1 VSTDPRHQTATG
13 HAPDPADAA
22 RDGHIVLVINAGSS
36 SIKCS
41 VYRVIDDPR
50 VRGGARAIHGA
61 GGQIEGIG
69 VAPRLVAHRAD
80 GQLIVDEAF
89 PVAQVADH
97 DAAFRLLRL
106 VLAVGLRDTPP
117 AAIGHRVVH
126 GGAAHTDAVVIDDK
140 VIDELTALAPLAPL
154 HQPHNLAAIRA
165 VRAAAPD
172 LMQVACFDTAFHTT
186 MGVMEQL
193 FALPYSYFKDGI
205 RRYGF
210 HGLSYEYI
218 SRHLHT
224 VAPEIADKRVIVA
237 HLGNGASLCAMED
250 GKSVETTMG
259 LTALDGLPMGTRC
272 GALDAGVVLWMM
284 ERGMQHDEI
293 EKLLYQDSG
302 LKGLSGT
309 SSDMRELL
317 ASDSEQA
324 RLAVGFYAYRIAQDI
339 GKLAVGLGGLD
350 ALVFTAGIGENAP
363 PVRAQVVERLGPLFG
378 MTLDPEANAR
388 NATRISAAASRVPVF
403 AIRTDE
409 EGMIALHTARLLGEA
424 LRKEGKVAVPPESA
438 AEGFLKT

>member
-1 VSTDPRHQTATG
+1 MSPVNQAHAQTAEEG
-13 HAPDPADAA
+13 HV
-22 RDGHIVLVINAGSS
+22 VLVVNAGSS

-41 VYRVIDDPR
+41 VYRVIEDDH
-50 VRGGARAIHGA
+50 VDGGARALHGA

-69 VAPRLVAHRAD
+69 VAPRVVAHMAD
-80 GQLIVDEAF
+80 GRLIVDEKF

-117 AAIGHRVVH
+117 SAIGHRVVH
-126 GGAAHTDAVVIDDK
+126 GGSRYSDAVLIDDE
-140 VIDELTALAPLAPL
+140 VIEALDALTPLAPL

-165 VRAAAPD
+165 VREAAPE
-172 LMQVACFDTAFHTT
+172 LPQVACFDTAFHASNGI
-186 MGVMEQL
+186 MAQL
-193 FALPYSYFKDGI
+193 FALPYSYYGEGI

-218 SRHLHT
+218 AKHLHL
-224 VAPEIADKRVIVA
+224 VAPEIASGRVIVA
-237 HLGNGASLCAMED
+237 HLGNGASLCAMKD

-272 GALDAGVVLWMM
+272 GALDAGAVLWMM
-284 ERGMQHDEI
+284 ARGMDYHAI
-293 EKLLYQDSG
+293 ETLLYHESG
-302 LKGLSGT
+302 LKGLSGV

-317 ASDSEQA
+317 ASGSDQA
-324 RLAVGFYAYRIAQDI
+324 KLAIDFYTYRIAQEV

-350 ALVFTAGIGENAP
+350 ALVFTGGIGEHAAP
-363 PVRAQVVERLGPLFG
+363 IRAQVCERLAPLFG
-378 MTLDPEANAR
+378 VALDAQANEAGSAEGKERVSAR
-388 NATRISAAASRVPVF
+388 ESRVPVF

-409 EGMIALHTARLLGEA
+409 EAMIALHTARLL
-424 LRKEGKVAVPPESA
+424 RDV
-438 AEGFLKT
+438 LKH

>member
-1 VSTDPRHQTATG
+1 VSPVNQAHAQTAEEG
-13 HAPDPADAA
+13 HV
-22 RDGHIVLVINAGSS
+22 VLVVNAGSS

-41 VYRVIDDPR
+41 VYRVIEDDH
-50 VRGGARAIHGA
+50 VDGGARALHGA

-69 VAPRLVAHRAD
+69 VAPRVVAHMAD
-80 GQLIVDEAF
+80 GRLIVDEKF

-117 AAIGHRVVH
+117 SAIGHRVVH
-126 GGAAHTDAVVIDDK
+126 GGSRYSDAVLIDDE
-140 VIDELTALAPLAPL
+140 VIEALDALTPLAPL

-165 VRAAAPD
+165 VREAAPE
-172 LMQVACFDTAFHTT
+172 LPQVACFDTAFHASNGI
-186 MGVMEQL
+186 MAQL
-193 FALPYSYFKDGI
+193 FALPYSYYGEGI

-218 SRHLHT
+218 AKHLHL
-224 VAPEIADKRVIVA
+224 VAPEIASGRVIVA
-237 HLGNGASLCAMED
+237 HLGNGASLCAMKD

-272 GALDAGVVLWMM
+272 GALDAGAVLWMM
-284 ERGMQHDEI
+284 ARGMDYHAI
-293 EKLLYQDSG
+293 ETLLYHESG
-302 LKGLSGT
+302 LKGLSGV

-317 ASDSEQA
+317 ASGSDQA
-324 RLAVGFYAYRIAQDI
+324 KLAIDFYTYRIAQEV

-350 ALVFTAGIGENAP
+350 ALVFTGGIGEHAAP
-363 PVRAQVVERLGPLFG
+363 IRAQVCERLAPLFG
-378 MTLDPEANAR
+378 VALDAQANEAGSAEGKERVSAR
-388 NATRISAAASRVPVF
+388 ESRVPVF

-409 EGMIALHTARLLGEA
+409 EAMIALHTARLL
-424 LRKEGKVAVPPESA
+424 RDV
-438 AEGFLKT
+438 LKH

>member
-1 VSTDPRHQTATG
+1 MSTTTATHEAHG
-13 HAPDPADAA
+13 E
-22 RDGHIVLVINAGSS
+22 GHIVLVVNAGSS

-41 VYRVIDDPR
+41 VYRVIDDPH
-50 VRGGARAIHGA
+50 VEGGTRAIHGA

-69 VAPRLVAHRAD
+69 VAPRVEAHMAD
-80 GQLIVDEAF
+80 GRLIVDEKF

-126 GGAAHTDAVVIDDK
+126 GGANFKDAVLIDDK
-140 VIDELTALAPLAPL
+140 VIEALDALTPLAPL
-154 HQPHNLAAIRA
+154 HQPHNLSAIRA
-165 VRAAAPD
+165 VRSAAPE
-172 LMQVACFDTAFHTT
+172 LPQVACFDTAFHAGNDI
-186 MGVMEQL
+186 MAQL
-193 FALPYSYFKDGI
+193 FALPYHYYEEGI

-218 SRHLHT
+218 ARHLHQA
-224 VAPEIADKRVIVA
+224 APDIARGRVVVA
-237 HLGNGASLCAMED
+237 HLGNGASLCAMKD

-272 GALDAGVVLWMM
+272 GALDAGAVLWMM
-284 ERGMQHDEI
+284 AQGMSHDEI
-293 EKLLYQDSG
+293 EKLLYHESG
-302 LKGLSGT
+302 LKGLSGV

-317 ASDSEQA
+317 ASDSGRA
-324 RLAVGFYAYRIAQDI
+324 KLAIDFYTYRIAQEV

-350 ALVFTAGIGENAP
+350 ALVLTGGIGEHAAP
-363 PVRAQVVERLGPLFG
+363 IRAQVCERLAPLFG
-378 MTLDPEANAR
+378 IAID
-388 NATRISAAASRVPVF
+388 AAANDAGKERVSSRESRVPVF

-409 EGMIALHTARLLGEA
+409 EGMIALHTARLLKAA
-424 LRKEGKVAVPPESA
+424 LAH
-438 AEGFLKT
+438 